1 MINSET
7 TVPTPR
13 ALAGAG
19 PPPQTA
25 ALRHT
30 QNPGCPRAASPA
42 EGGTPAPNPA
52 PSPKAPIPRSPDPQE
67 AAVHPDDPP
76 HPGSVGSSLGAR
88 YPPASPLQLPRTLPG
103 PAQLEASRSRY
114 PASPRAWNPLRA
126 ARRPRSPP
134 PAPLLPRSP
143 GRSSGGGG
151 GPRAGQGRSRLR
163 AASQAWLAA
172 GGGPAVSQRGRP
184 ARAARG
190 GGAEDGLG
198 RALGGAGGGAG
209 ARGGVG
215 WWWGGG
221 GSGPYKRRGQG
232 GREASVRPMC
242 RPPGAGVGAARAM
255 RAGWAGGRRG
265 AKRSRLGA

>member
-1 MINSET
+1 M
-7 TVPTPR
+7 
-13 ALAGAG
+13 
-19 PPPQTA
+19 
-25 ALRHT
+25 
-30 QNPGCPRAASPA
+30 
-42 EGGTPAPNPA
+42 
-52 PSPKAPIPRSPDPQE
+52 
-67 AAVHPDDPP
+67 HPDDPP
-76 HPGSVGSSLGAR
+76 HPGLVGSSLGAR

-134 PAPLLPRSP
+134 PLPCFPAPPVGARE
-143 GRSSGGGG
+143 GGGA
-151 GPRAGQGRSRLR
+151 RAGQGRSRLR
-163 AASQAWLAA
+163 AASQARLAA

-215 WWWGGG
+215 WRWGGG
-221 GSGPYKRRGQG
+221 WL
-232 GREASVRPMC
+232 
-242 RPPGAGVGAARAM
+242 RA
-255 RAGWAGGRRG
+255 
-265 AKRSRLGA
+265 L